1 MASDISRRLVSENG
15 RFGNAARDAWVSPGS
30 AQARGRGRATEG
42 VTDHLEMH
50 MRVTKLIGGAAAA
63 LLVVACSDSTRT
75 LSASDWSGAV
85 IRVAAENPSAKGE
98 LRGVVVDS
106 SSSPDLST
114 ATPIPGATVVL
125 NLKVTVQPATPS
137 DTAWTTVT
145 RIGEVVT
152 DANGRFLV
160 TSIPDGDYYL
170 EASPPP
176 NEPFYSNTTWAFA
189 SSGSSAREA
198 VIYLPRRLGNPP
210 PDSLS
215 IGPVVPPTDPRI
227 DSM

>member
-1 MASDISRRLVSENG
+1 
-15 RFGNAARDAWVSPGS
+15 
-30 AQARGRGRATEG
+30 
-42 VTDHLEMH
+42 MH
-50 MRVTKLIGGAAAA
+50 MRPTWLIGGAAAA
-63 LLVVACSDSTRT
+63 LLTAACSDSTGT
-75 LSASDWSGAV
+75 KNTEALDWSGAV
-85 IRVAAENPSAKGE
+85 IKVAAENPNAKGE

-125 NLKVTVQPATPS
+125 NLKVTMQPATPT

-152 DANGRFLV
+152 DASGRFLV
-160 TSIPDGDYYL
+160 TSIPEGDYYL

-189 SSGSSAREA
+189 SSGSNARDA
-198 VIYLPRRLGNPP
+198 VIYLPRKLGNPS
-210 PDSLS
+210 PDSVPV
-215 IGPVVPPTDPRI
+215 GPVGPPMDPPV

>member
-1 MASDISRRLVSENG
+1 
-15 RFGNAARDAWVSPGS
+15 
-30 AQARGRGRATEG
+30 
-42 VTDHLEMH
+42 MH
-50 MRVTKLIGGAAAA
+50 MRYTRLIGAAAVA
-63 LLVVACSDSTRT
+63 LGAVACSDSTGARST
-75 LSASDWSGAV
+75 KALDWSGAV
-85 IRVAAENPSAKGE
+85 IKVAAQNPNAKGE

-106 SSSPDLST
+106 SSSPDLSK

-160 TSIPDGDYYL
+160 TSIPEGDYYL

-189 SSGSSAREA
+189 SSGSNARDA
-198 VIYLPRRLGNPP
+198 VIYLPRKLGNPP
-210 PDSLS
+210 PDS
-215 IGPVVPPTDPRI
+215 IPGGPVPPPPPPPPV